1 MIRWLLLGL
10 LTTASCGTQPSV
22 ANDDD
27 PRFCSENYPPTP
39 LSYVN
44 QVLMGIVVLGKSK
57 KKRELVDMI
66 IVLFTQRPLVNGN
79 YNIRSATDG
88 IT

>member
-27 PRFCSENYPPTP
+27 PRFCSENYPHSHAPE
-39 LSYVN
+39 LCESSSYGDCCTWEVEEEEGTCRYDYCSFYSTSPC
-44 QVLMGIVVLGKSK
+44 QW
-57 KKRELVDMI
+57 EL
-66 IVLFTQRPLVNGN
+66 Q
-79 YNIRSATDG
+79 YKECY
-88 IT
+88 